1 MNDGRKRRQAKQ
13 ARRDARRRAVRP
25 EPVPKLVDFVRG
37 ALDAGHPSEMLGLV
51 GVMVETLMPHEFS
64 YPRDRERIDPT
75 PHIDAIAGMPLPE
88 YTALLAVFAEMAVGD
103 ADLLDRCRNAVASR
117 PGAPPRWIRELP
129 NLEVC
134 RAVRISDT
142 FGDHDQV
149 LLGARLPGGHELSCV
164 VVIDHMGVSTVRDV
178 GLWKAGLDATLDRV
192 GRSGGDLQ
200 LVDMSLAD
208 ARSWIE
214 QGFKYDMV
222 PLVEKRPVV
231 RAVLRWLLTKL
242 PEGGQ
247 SFDRRDKDWR
257 AVSAMVDEFFVSS
270 AGARFD
276 RVEFEEVLDELMELG
291 TGDPLRWSAYRIRY
305 ILRGFTDDMDKPLD
319 TLLRVPALL
328 RAFVPFIHARSGIGE
343 ERTAETLAAIDEV
356 QKGVEERVHSGLQ
369 QYWDTAG

>member
-1 MNDGRKRRQAKQ
+1 
-13 ARRDARRRAVRP
+13 
-25 EPVPKLVDFVRG
+25 
-37 ALDAGHPSEMLGLV
+37 MLGLV